1 MIQGMIIKKVLDL
14 VMKQLMKQ
22 FKLDKIQEYVEQPN
36 ELDKQVKA
44 LNKTVNKYG
53 KYIEELEK
61 DMAMLKD
68 VANSSDSIKEK
79 LKKVKKPRRIN
90 MQMLLANWEWVLL
103 ALYVVEK
110 AVKLSPSKKDDV
122 IFDMVVKPI
131 FDKVKGK

>member
-36 ELDKQVKA
+36 ELYKQVKA

-68 VANSSDSIKEK
+68 VANSSDSIK
-79 LKKVKKPRRIN
+79 KKFKKIC
-90 MQMLLANWEWVLL
+90 
-103 ALYVVEK
+103 
-110 AVKLSPSKKDDV
+110 
-122 IFDMVVKPI
+122 
-131 FDKVKGK
+131 